1 MNGAHTQYYFFF
13 ITVFPNIPIASLEAA
28 RISLSARTATPKA

>member
-13 ITVFPNIPIASLEAA
+13 ITVFTNIPIAPPEAA
-28 RISLSARTATPKA
+28 RISLSVRTATAKA